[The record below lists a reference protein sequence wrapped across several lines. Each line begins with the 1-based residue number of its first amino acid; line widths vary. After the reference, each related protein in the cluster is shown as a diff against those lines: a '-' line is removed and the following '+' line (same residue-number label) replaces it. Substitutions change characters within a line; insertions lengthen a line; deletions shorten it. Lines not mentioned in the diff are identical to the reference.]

1 MAMKSFL
8 RTVLFN
14 SFSLFV
20 LSQVIPGFKVSG
32 GLVTF
37 LFGGLALSILFIV
50 IKPILNLL
58 TLPLNLVTLGM
69 FSFLSNVIIFYLL
82 TVFVPQIGI
91 TAFTFEGINYAGFV
105 IPKMAVNV
113 IISFIVVAVGQSLV
127 VTFLSWLTKK

>member
-1 MAMKSFL
+1 MKSFL

-32 GLVTF
+32 GLITF

-58 TLPLNLVTLGM
+58 TLPLNIVTLGM

-82 TVFVPQIGI
+82 TVSVPQIGI
-91 TAFTFEGINYAGFV
+91 TAFTFDGIDYAGFV